1 MQQKPNINKN
11 SYIVDSSSSI
21 TDLVDKVI
29 NTCKNHPS
37 ILLIKHKI
45 ENVDDFS
52 FKEVSISKTEKEM
65 RELTWSL
72 TTFGNILT
80 KILRQSSKGCT
91 GTLQTL

>member
-91 GTLQTL
+91 STLQTL

>member
-1 MQQKPNINKN
+1 MQQKPNINEN

-21 TDLVDKVI
+21 TDPVDKVI

-37 ILLIKHKI
+37 ILLIKHKT

-72 TTFGNILT
+72 TTFGNILI
-80 KILRQSSKGCT
+80 KLLRQNSKGCT